1 MDFLLEMG
9 YSDSEI
15 AEAFDKTNGDFND
28 AASLLLS
35 SPPSRTRWTVLENLS
50 QYSFPDSGVSACTS
64 IACIAVRRVLE
75 RLGSSESGDKIHS
88 LHDAS
93 FLQEVL
99 LQGIDLHKTVSI
111 SHGGSK
117 EDSHTGVEDVLKSAS
132 DVMGGLRV
140 VDSLQ
145 GTTLSEDSFDSL
157 LMRINTS
164 SSVNR
169 SKFCGIVLTKPPET
183 VALIL
188 CSAEEGKTS
197 SSSSSSSPPP
207 PHYVLFDSHSRP
219 QLGISGAYLLS
230 SADFSGVKTQLQK
243 LFPPSSS
250 NLIEMSLMEEMYASY
265 EATVLQL

>member
-50 QYSFPDSGVSACTS
+50 QYSFPDSGISACTS
-64 IACIAVRRVLE
+64 IACIALRRVLE
-75 RLGSSESGDKIHS
+75 RLGNSESGDKIHS

-93 FLQEVL
+93 FLHEVL

-132 DVMGGLRV
+132 DVMRGLRV

-169 SKFCGIVLTKPPET
+169 NKFCGIVLTKPPET

-197 SSSSSSSPPP
+197 SSSSSSS
-207 PHYVLFDSHSRP
+207 HYILFDSHSRP

-250 NLIEMSLMEEMYASY
+250 NISGMSLMEEMYASY